1 MSKAKRS
8 GQRAAAPAPSAA
20 PASAVPAVAA
30 AAAETTADAPLLRVE
45 GVSYRYGSFH
55 ALAEVDLRADAGEL
69 IALIGRNGAG
79 KSTLLKCIA
88 GWTQP
93 SDGEIHVNGRRVR
106 TAERWL
112 REQVVLVP
120 DKPPFYDE
128 LTAWEH
134 LQFIAQAHRLT
145 DWADRAET
153 LLDRYGLL
161 SNRDAFPFAF
171 SRGMQYKLA
180 LCLGLLIEPRLLLL
194 DEPLGPLDPVSA
206 DDLWDELGGHR
217 DEGMTILLSSHQLP
231 PDAQPDRYLIMEG
244 GEVIA
249 QGSPDALREGLNISG
264 ALTLDTML
272 RAAIKAR
279 KPRRGADEEAPETL
293 DDDDGGSS
301 DGDD

>member
-1 MSKAKRS
+1 MSKAKRPA
-8 GQRAAAPAPSAA
+8 RPAAAPPAPPAA
-20 PASAVPAVAA
+20 VREPAA
-30 AAAETTADAPLLRVE
+30 AIDEADAADPLLRVE

-55 ALAEVDLRADAGEL
+55 ALAEVDLRASAGEL

-134 LQFIAQAHRLT
+134 FQFIAQAHRLT

-217 DEGMTILLSSHQLP
+217 NDGMAILLSSHQLP
-231 PDAQPDRYLIMEG
+231 LDAQPDRYLIMEG

-249 QGSPDALREGLNISG
+249 QGTPDALRAGLNISG
-264 ALTLDTML
+264 PLTLDTML

-279 KPRRGADEEAPETL
+279 KPRRGSAEETP
-293 DDDDGGSS
+293 DDDDGGRSN
-301 DGDD
+301 GDH